1 MRVRFSIGNL
11 VAAVV
16 SVENGQHYMLG
27 ILAASPWNKKQQK
40 RFQPIGGA
48 AELTEAGR
56 DYAINTWGAE
66 NIHVSNEQMFD
77 ARFEADDSHLEDVMS
92 FFAERDSEFSE
103 TDPVREIRDELSKD
117 ELNSITPVL
126 SADEVEELEVV
137 FLETRRQPFS
147 DGPGTSDLA
156 KEGVP
161 SRRLFN
167 LFEVYAPQRLIDKML
182 LSEAIRSL
190 TTAEIATTEGGRHKG
205 ATSDGIELADNF
217 VW

>member
-1 MRVRFSIGNL
+1 
-11 VAAVV
+11 
-16 SVENGQHYMLG
+16 MLG
-27 ILAASPWNKKQQK
+27 ILAASAWNKKGQK

-56 DYAINTWGAE
+56 DYAVKCWGAE
-66 NIHVSNEQMFD
+66 NIHISKEGMFD
-77 ARFEADDSHLEDVMS
+77 ARFEADDTHLEDVMA
-92 FFAERDSEFSE
+92 FFGERNPEFSE
-103 TDPVREIRDELSKD
+103 IDPVREIRDELCKD
-117 ELNSITPVL
+117 ELNGIPPVL
-126 SADEVEELEVV
+126 SAEEVEEIDVE
-137 FLETRRQPFS
+137 FLETKRQPFS

-167 LFEVYAPQRLIDKML
+167 LFEICMPQRLINKML
-182 LSEAIRSL
+182 ASEAIRSL
-190 TTAEIATTEGGRHKG
+190 TAAEISTTEGGRHKG